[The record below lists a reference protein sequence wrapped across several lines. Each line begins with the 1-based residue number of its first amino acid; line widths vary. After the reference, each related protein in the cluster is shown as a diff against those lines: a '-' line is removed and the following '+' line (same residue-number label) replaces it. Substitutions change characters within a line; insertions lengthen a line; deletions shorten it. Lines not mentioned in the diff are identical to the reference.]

1 MNTLKRF
8 APTLALAGF
17 IAYLSFHALSGEGY
31 FRYLMLEQRIATA
44 ERELAE
50 ARADRAVLADRV
62 ERLHADRGALD
73 LDLLAERSREVL
85 NFGHPDEIVVRLEP
99 VNPGY

>member
-1 MNTLKRF
+1 MNTLRRF

-17 IAYLSFHALSGEGY
+17 IAYLGFHALSGEGY
-31 FRYLMLEQRIATA
+31 VRYLMVEQRIATA

-50 ARADRAVLADRV
+50 ARAHRAALADRV
-62 ERLHADRGALD
+62 TRLHADRGELD

-85 NFGHPDEIVVRLEP
+85 NFGHPDEIVIRLQP
-99 VNPGY
+99 VSPGY